1 MIGIHNSSFFE
12 NFGKVLSKYPAV
24 DLKDLFSSGQ
34 IQSKRWLMNEL
45 EKIGIDLGIVFVCAG
60 WYGSLAAFLLE
71 SKLNTTKIRSFDID
85 SSCADIADT
94 FNKSFVMDG
103 WKFKATTLDIMS
115 MNYPTEYVTL
125 RSDGSKV
132 NITEMPNTII
142 NTSCEHIE
150 RYADW
155 FNNIPSGVLIV
166 LQSNN
171 YFSIDEHVNCV
182 KSIDDFISK
191 SPMRDILYSGEL
203 DLKKYKRFMIIG
215 YK

>member
-1 MIGIHNSSFFE
+1 MIGIHNSLFFE

-45 EKIGIDLGIVFVCAG
+45 EKLGIDLGIVFVCAG
-60 WYGSLAAFLLE
+60 WYGSLATFLLE

-85 SSCADIADT
+85 PSCADIADT

-125 RSDGSKV
+125 RSDGSEV

-150 RYADW
+150 RYTDW
-155 FNNIPSGVLIV
+155 FNNIPDGMLIV

-171 YFSIDEHVNCV
+171 FFGLDEHVNCV

-191 SPMRDILYSGEL
+191 SPMRDILFSGEL